1 MYFILNGQT
10 YKGETAVEIVRRMES
25 ACFGYERR
33 DEPVRNFLVWSLE
46 CMSDRIPAREL
57 DVSPNLDDETIAFNF
72 LCLLDGL
79 KIGGLFQK
87 SGAAD
92 DSPQ

>member
-1 MYFILNGQT
+1 MQFILNGQT
-10 YKGETAVEIVRRMES
+10 YEGETAVEIVRRMES

-33 DEPVRNFLVWSLE
+33 DEPVRDFLVWSLE

-57 DVSPNLDDETIAFNF
+57 DVSPKLDDETIAFNF

-79 KIGGLFQK
+79 KIGSLFQH
-87 SGAAD
+87 SASVV